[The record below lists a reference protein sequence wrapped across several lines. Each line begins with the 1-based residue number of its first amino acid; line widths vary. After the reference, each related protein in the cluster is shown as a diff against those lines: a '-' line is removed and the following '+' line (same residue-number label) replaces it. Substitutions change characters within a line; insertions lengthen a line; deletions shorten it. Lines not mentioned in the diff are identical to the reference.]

1 MRRPTLSPRLLFVGA
16 ILALGATAVLLVA
29 RGGATGLNVS
39 GPTPIRPDPNITP
52 FQGLG
57 VWVDLYDAGAWN
69 DPAGAVATMASHGVR
84 TLYLQT
90 SNDSRGSAFVA
101 PHKVAAFVDAA
112 HAAGIGVVA
121 WYFAG
126 FRDLTVDAARAQA
139 AIDYVTPAGNRFSGF
154 ALDIESPA
162 VSDPALRTQRLLQLS
177 ATLRDAAGPTYPLG
191 AIVPS
196 PLGLQSHHGYWSG
209 FPWPQIAQTYDAI
222 LPMSYFTW
230 GPRGETGAYENIVS
244 CVRLIRKWVGNDL
257 VPIHEI
263 GGLAQHATAQETQ
276 GFADAVRDTG
286 LIGGSYYSWT
296 GMKDYQWTQLAAVT
310 ANPVGIPALPVN
322 AGTQALGNLPGA
334 DATHPHAVAYHV
346 IGQTGDRVLRFEWFG
361 TAGGTV
367 YVEGRE
373 AATIAPS
380 PSGAWA
386 PGTVTIPDAMLNDAS
401 PNVITFVPA
410 AGDPS
415 WGVRDV
421 VVRKA

>member
-1 MRRPTLSPRLLFVGA
+1 MRRPAASPRVIFVGV
-16 ILALGATAVLLVA
+16 ILALTATAVLLVA
-29 RGGATGLNVS
+29 RGGASELTVT
-39 GPTPIRPDPNITP
+39 GPTAIRANPNIGP

-57 VWVDLYDAGAWN
+57 VWVDLYDAGAWD
-69 DPAGAVATMASHGVR
+69 DPQAAVGQMAAHGVR

-101 PHKVAAFVDAA
+101 PDKVAAFVDAA
-112 HAAGIGVVA
+112 HAQGIGVVA

-126 FRDLTVDAARAQA
+126 FRDLSVDAARSEA
-139 AIDYVTPAGNRFSGF
+139 AIDYVTPAGNRFAGF

-177 ATLRDAAGPTYPLG
+177 ATLRTAAGPTYPLG

-196 PLGLQSHHGYWSG
+196 PLGLQTHHGYWPG

-230 GPRGETGAYENIVS
+230 GPRGEIGAYENIAG

-263 GGLAQHATAQETQ
+263 GGLAQHATADETR
-276 GFADAVRDTG
+276 GFVDAVRDTG

-296 GMKDYQWTQLAAVT
+296 GMTEPQWAQLAAVQV
-310 ANPVGIPALPVN
+310 NPVGIPALPVRP
-322 AGTQALGNLPGA
+322 GSQPLGNLPGG
-334 DATHPHAVAYHV
+334 DVTHPHAVAYRA
-346 IGQTGDRVLRFEWFG
+346 IGQTGDRVLRFDWFG

-367 YVEGRE
+367 YVEGRD
-373 AATIAPS
+373 AGTVAPS
-380 PSGAWA
+380 AEGAWVSQEI
-386 PGTVTIPDAMLNDAS
+386 TVPDAMLNDAS

-421 VVRKA
+421 AVRKA